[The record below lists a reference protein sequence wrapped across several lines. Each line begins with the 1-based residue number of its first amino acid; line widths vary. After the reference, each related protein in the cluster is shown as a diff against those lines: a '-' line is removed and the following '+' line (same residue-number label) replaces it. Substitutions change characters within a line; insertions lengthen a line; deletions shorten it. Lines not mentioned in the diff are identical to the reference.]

1 MIIAFMNDDEVREL
15 VATSSEMLCLDG
27 PISALYEPAEHSY
40 YATIERRLS
49 PLGKLAI
56 DIACANLD
64 GQVTVRL
71 TVDGAVVFAPA
82 SMDAVAQMDVYNRLC
97 ANFNE
102 GARQIKDKT
111 QCIFG
116 DGVEPPILSFVG
128 KNFAGLLPSN

>member
-1 MIIAFMNDDEVREL
+1 MIIAFMNDDDGREL
-15 VATSSEMLCLDG
+15 VATSSETLCLDG
-27 PISALYEPAEHSY
+27 PISALYEPGEHGY

-64 GQVTVRL
+64 GLVTVRL

-82 SMDAVAQMDVYNRLC
+82 SMAAAEQMDVYNRLC

-102 GARQIKDKT
+102 GARQIKNKT
-111 QCIFG
+111 LHALG
-116 DGVEPPILSFVG
+116 EGVEPPTLSFVG
-128 KNFAGLLPSN
+128 KNFSGLVPSN